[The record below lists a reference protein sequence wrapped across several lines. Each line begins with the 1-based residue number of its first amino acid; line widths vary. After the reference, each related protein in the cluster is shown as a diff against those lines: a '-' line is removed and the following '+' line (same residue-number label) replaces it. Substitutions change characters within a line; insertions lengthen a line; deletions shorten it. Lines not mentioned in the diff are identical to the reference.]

1 MVAGARRRSGWR
13 SPVSMRCR
21 TWYWLNPVIKRMFVI
36 VVSIIDVVENYAGR
50 DGRVDFSRVPGTE
63 LMAFGEEVR
72 RYCDAAVAAPARE
85 ATYLGGWPSAN
96 PFYVESSDLILTS
109 LLYARHVVVRD
120 PISDWFSADQ
130 YYLERPM
137 AGRPGYLSEDGRAN
151 VAETRA
157 FLGNAVPGLLALK
170 PLVERGIVSIVPA
183 AALHRCEDAQVR
195 DLIAAIMEQIT
206 DPYAVTS
213 RFSPADVATADN
225 LRGTFVFA
233 GGDRETQLRAAIEHG
248 VRYFAREF
256 MFASQT
262 GATYCAPFPFEEFLC
277 DRVGAGLAPAE
288 ARVAQLLIASDV
300 PIFHGLNAK
309 VVAAVHDDDNFGE
322 FRRQL
327 YETYGELPAAPPQE
341 RTTYLRDREDATLRP
356 LVDAARRDA
365 DRGALSRIGVRYG
378 GDAFALGAG
387 IVAETMFPTG
397 GAAAVATTTIIE
409 MVKRKLEAGQ
419 NQTSATVWTT
429 LARHGRRA
437 ARELPA
443 RDQPAIPGPDQPGD
457 RNWGIPAEA
466 GMNVVVSSGSMLVD
480 FVPGGPSVDGNAST
494 YQEGPYR
501 PCACASGRKYKFCCA
516 GVA

>member
-1 MVAGARRRSGWR
+1 MIVSGRR
-13 SPVSMRCR
+13 
-21 TWYWLNPVIKRMFVI
+21 T
-36 VVSIIDVVENYAGR
+36 D
-50 DGRVDFSRVPGTE
+50 D
-63 LMAFGEEVR
+63 
-72 RYCDAAVAAPARE
+72 PARE

-96 PFYVESSDLILTS
+96 PFYLESSDLILTS
-109 LLYARHVVVRD
+109 LLYARHVIVRD
-120 PISDWFSADQ
+120 PISDWFSTDQ

-137 AGRPGYLSEDGRAN
+137 AGRPGYLGQDGRPN

-157 FLGNAVPGLLALK
+157 FLSNAVPGVLTLK
-170 PLVERGIVSIVPA
+170 PLVERGIVPA
-183 AALHRCEDAQVR
+183 AALHRREDAQVR
-195 DLIAAIMEQIT
+195 DLVTAVMGRII

-233 GGDRETQLRAAIEHG
+233 GGDREAQLRAAIEQG
-248 VRYFAREF
+248 VQYFAREF
-256 MFASQT
+256 VFASRT
-262 GATYCAPFPFEEFLC
+262 GATYCAPFPFEEFFC
-277 DRVGAGLAPAE
+277 EQAGAGLAPAE
-288 ARVAQLLIASDV
+288 TRVAQLVIASDL

-309 VVAAVHDDDNFGE
+309 VVATVHDDDNVAE

-327 YETYGELPAAPPQE
+327 HETYGELPAASPQD
-341 RTTYLRDREDATLRP
+341 RSTYLRDREDATLRP

-365 DRGALSRIGVRYG
+365 DRCALSRAGVRYG

-387 IVAETMFPTG
+387 IVAEAVFPTG

-409 MVKRKLEAGQ
+409 IIKRKLDAGRD
-419 NQTSATVWTT
+419 QTSAIVWTT

-457 RNWGIPAEA
+457 LKWGIPAEA
-466 GMNVVVSSGSMLVD
+466 GMNVVVSSGSVLFD
-480 FVPGGPSVDGNAST
+480 FIQGELPMDEDASA
-494 YQEGPYR
+494 YQQGPYR
-501 PCACASGRKYKFCCA
+501 LCDCASGRKFKFCCA